1 MKNKK
6 TLSILLALLALPLY
20 AASSLAQQSN
30 QSVNGLN
37 VQKVRP
43 SARKVSAMPIAHIEK
58 RGHLTYAV
66 GSVVINAPREK
77 VWDILVDYDK
87 SPEIFANLSL
97 CKVVGKEGE
106 VKLVRQVVKPGGP
119 IKFDY
124 IVNLTETRPSLI
136 KWNRRSGSLK
146 EVMGTWELEAPAH
159 TSDIAAVNSTPCTTV
174 TYSIHL
180 DGGFALPPWLLASQ
194 VKGYLPTVLSAL
206 KTRVETKPGTSS

>member
-1 MKNKK
+1 M
-6 TLSILLALLALPLY
+6 LALPLY

>member
-1 MKNKK
+1 
-6 TLSILLALLALPLY
+6 
-20 AASSLAQQSN
+20 
-30 QSVNGLN
+30 
-37 VQKVRP
+37 
-43 SARKVSAMPIAHIEK
+43 MPIAHIEK